1 MQKDKPLNGI
11 SNTIIWSGAAA
22 VTMLLGLAIGI
33 IVGNSLLNS
42 TDKSRVSQNTDTI
55 KQLQQEL
62 LSSESAL
69 ETLEIELAVARE
81 GISSTT
87 VSPATAEALKEIT
100 ALKDELSQLQSHAVP
115 ENNAGDATD
124 MANSIENHRVLLV
137 EMRKDKPI
145 DRENAYEYWKSIKS
159 VASLADPSLSSPV
172 DKVILGIDNYFD
184 WQERGPSQASQPE
197 EYVDWLN
204 GYDTSG
210 AVSYELAIVRFN
222 KDALLSLITELDLI
236 GDSLK

>member
-1 MQKDKPLNGI
+1 
-11 SNTIIWSGAAA
+11 
-22 VTMLLGLAIGI
+22 MLLGLAMGI
-33 IVGNSLLNS
+33 VVGNSLLDSPDNN
-42 TDKSRVSQNTDTI
+42 RVSQNTDTI
-55 KQLQQEL
+55 KQLQEEL
-62 LSSESAL
+62 LSSQTSL
-69 ETLEIELAVARE
+69 ETLEIELAAARE
-81 GISSTT
+81 GISSPAE
-87 VSPATAEALKEIT
+87 SPAAEEALKAIADLKNEI
-100 ALKDELSQLQSHAVP
+100 SQLQSSAIQ
-115 ENNAGDATD
+115 ENNSEDSID
-124 MANSIENHRVLLV
+124 MADSIENHRVLLV

-145 DRENAYEYWKSIKS
+145 DRENAYAYWRSIKS

-236 GDSLK
+236 RDSLK

>member
-1 MQKDKPLNGI
+1 MDTRATM
-11 SNTIIWSGAAA
+11 TIWAGMAL

-33 IVGNSLLNS
+33 AVGNFIAHSSDEN
-42 TDKSRVSQNTDTI
+42 RVSQNTDTI
-55 KQLQQEL
+55 NKLQEEL
-62 LSSESAL
+62 LYSQSSL
-69 ETLEIELAVARE
+69 EQLGSELEQAKD
-81 GISSTT
+81 GISEPSG
-87 VSPATAEALKEIT
+87 SSIIEAALKEIGD
-100 ALKDELSQLQSHAVP
+100 LKEEILQLGSPELQEVNDPIQVRQMSK
-115 ENNAGDATD
+115 
-124 MANSIENHRVLLV
+124 SIENHRVLLV

-145 DRENAYEYWKSIKS
+145 ERQEAYSYWKSIKS

-184 WQERGPSQASQPE
+184 WQERSPSLNSQAE

-210 AVSYELAIVRFN
+210 AVSYEIAIVRFN

-236 GDSLK
+236 RDSLQ

>member
-1 MQKDKPLNGI
+1 
-11 SNTIIWSGAAA
+11 
-22 VTMLLGLAIGI
+22 MLLGLAMGI
-33 IVGNSLLNS
+33 IVGTSLLGS
-42 TDKSRVSQNTDTI
+42 PDKNRVSQNTDTI
-55 KQLQQEL
+55 RQLQEEL
-62 LSSESAL
+62 LSSQTAL
-69 ETLEIELAVARE
+69 ETLEIELAASKE
-81 GISSTT
+81 GISSTA
-87 VSPATAEALKEIT
+87 VSPAAEEALKEIED
-100 ALKDELSQLQSHAVP
+100 LKDEISQLQSSAIQ
-115 ENNAGDATD
+115 ENNSEDSND
-124 MANSIENHRVLLV
+124 MADSIENHRVLLV

-145 DRENAYEYWKSIKS
+145 DRENAYAYWRSIKS

>member
-1 MQKDKPLNGI
+1 
-11 SNTIIWSGAAA
+11 
-22 VTMLLGLAIGI
+22 MLLGLAMGI
-33 IVGNSLLNS
+33 IVGTSLLGS
-42 TDKSRVSQNTDTI
+42 PDKNRVSQNTDTI
-55 KQLQQEL
+55 RQLQEEL
-62 LSSESAL
+62 LSSQTAL
-69 ETLEIELAVARE
+69 ETLEIELAASKE
-81 GISSTT
+81 GISSTA
-87 VSPATAEALKEIT
+87 VSPAAEEALKEIED
-100 ALKDELSQLQSHAVP
+100 LKDEISQLQSSAIQ
-115 ENNAGDATD
+115 ENNPGNSIDMTD
-124 MANSIENHRVLLV
+124 SIENHRVLLV

-145 DRENAYEYWKSIKS
+145 DRENAYSYWRSIKS